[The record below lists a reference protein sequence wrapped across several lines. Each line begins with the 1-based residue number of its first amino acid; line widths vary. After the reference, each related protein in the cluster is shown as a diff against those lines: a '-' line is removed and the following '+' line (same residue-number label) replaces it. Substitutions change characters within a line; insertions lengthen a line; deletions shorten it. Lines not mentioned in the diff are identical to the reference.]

1 MSGNPSTSTCP
12 SSSITFGR
20 VFEGTSLFEVFDF
33 VNCNDDVAFWSFVKP
48 DQKPKTV
55 AEAYINQDEDS
66 EDEISDEEEEKE
78 DMDVE

>member
-1 MSGNPSTSTCP
+1 MEWCKQGAAGFPIVRNLEHLKLQVDNLPKKA
-12 SSSITFGR
+12 
-20 VFEGTSLFEVFDF
+20 D
-33 VNCNDDVAFWSFVKP
+33 DDVAFWSFVKP